1 MNEARE
7 RLYDILIAT
16 AFLLLMSIYRQYSLI
31 NYGSLDSLRPFIM
44 YATYVLLMVWWASG
58 IIDKVTSD
66 ILKQCLLVIDLMMFV
81 WVTVRLLQDTV
92 LVGNVAALRWTG
104 YIILYEALFI
114 PHAGL
119 YAALA
124 LGRNSMKKYN
134 RRMRWT
140 NLVTG
145 IFTILALTD
154 RFHHFIFYIDPSEPQ
169 PNTIYHPNIGFYLL
183 IAWALLLVIGRVG
196 IIFMRN
202 SSYGGDSLRM
212 RLFPFTEV
220 VLLLI
225 FAVPYILSNFVV
237 KYEIIEF
244 TVGVFFIDAIFW
256 ELCSITGLVP
266 TNTNYEEVF
275 KNSSLSMQILDKSG
289 KVVVA
294 SDNSRPIG
302 RITFEELAKEG
313 TILRDM
319 NTELHIH
326 EFDNNYLVWEKDI
339 RDLNDIIADLKA
351 TNTLLESESDLLN
364 EELRVS
370 GEKDNIATK
379 NEIYDTLSTE
389 IEPSLYL
396 LKTLISYRKT
406 ETDKKVLYKKI
417 IIIGLYIKRRLNLRL
432 IHLETG
438 KLSAE
443 DVRISIEDMMNNAR
457 KCGIPASLS
466 FSVAGEHDPNYYIYA
481 FDVIENIM
489 ENEHFDIEE
498 MTVLFLDDA
507 SCEIRIKKEIPRHK
521 WLGLTE
527 EYATSIEDEKN
538 GYAVYL
544 REEVMV

>member
-16 AFLLLMSIYRQYSLI
+16 AFMLLMSIYRQYSLI
-31 NYGSLDSLRPFIM
+31 NYGDLDNLRPFIM
-44 YATYVLLMVWWASG
+44 YTTYVLLMVWWASG
-58 IIDKVTSD
+58 IIDKVTSR

-92 LVGNVAALRWTG
+92 FVGNVAALRRTG

-114 PHAGL
+114 PHVGL

-140 NLVTG
+140 NVVTF
-145 IFTILALTD
+145 IFAIMALTD
-154 RFHHFIFYIDPSEPQ
+154 RFHHLIFYIDPSEPQ
-169 PNTIYHPNIGFYLL
+169 PNTIYHPNIGFYFL

-196 IIFMRN
+196 IIFVRN
-202 SSYGGDSLRM
+202 SAYGGDRLRM

-220 VLLLI
+220 VLLLV
-225 FAVPYILSNFVV
+225 FAVPYILANFVV

-244 TVGVFFIDAIFW
+244 TVGLFFIDGVCWEMCAI
-256 ELCSITGLVP
+256 IGLVP

-275 KNSSLSMQILDKSG
+275 KNSTLAMQILDKSG
-289 KVVVA
+289 KIVVA

-302 RITFEELAKEG
+302 RITFEELTKEG
-313 TILRDM
+313 TLLRDI

-326 EFDNNYLVWEKDI
+326 EFENNFLVWEKDI

-351 TNTLLESESDLLN
+351 ANTLLEAESDLLN

-370 GEKDNIATK
+370 GEKDSIATK
-379 NEIYDTLSTE
+379 NEIYDTLSKE

-406 ETDKKVLYKKI
+406 ETDKNGCEESTEISYRC
-417 IIIGLYIKRRLNLRL
+417 GRQPCAQRRSCDRYDRL
-432 IHLETG
+432 FQSYGTAG
-438 KLSAE
+438 GSA
-443 DVRISIEDMMNNAR
+443 
-457 KCGIPASLS
+457 
-466 FSVAGEHDPNYYIYA
+466 H
-481 FDVIENIM
+481 
-489 ENEHFDIEE
+489 
-498 MTVLFLDDA
+498 
-507 SCEIRIKKEIPRHK
+507 
-521 WLGLTE
+521 
-527 EYATSIEDEKN
+527 
-538 GYAVYL
+538 
-544 REEVMV
+544 